1 MIDLRRLRVLRALAE
16 YGTLTA
22 AAHALYLTPSAASQ
36 QVRQLGKELGVTL
49 LEPHGRHVYLT
60 PKARELLHHAEAIEQ
75 CWEQAQARLHADA
88 PPSGELRV
96 CGITTAVSA
105 LLAPAAVTMR
115 ERFPEV
121 RMRIVEAEPPACFD
135 LLFRGAVDL
144 AVTMATPESP
154 PLEDPG
160 FESLPLLE
168 DPYDLLT
175 APEHPLAGADRV
187 RLADLA
193 REQWVLGMP
202 ETAYRQTILA
212 LCGTAGFTP
221 DIAHEVFE
229 WSAVAGLAGR
239 GLGIAL
245 LPRLVRLPA
254 EPAVVRTPLADP
266 APSRPLLTVTRR
278 GAGGHPLITAALTVL
293 RELC

>member
-22 AAHALYLTPSAASQ
+22 AAQALYLTPSAASQ
-36 QVRQLGKELGVTL
+36 QVRQLGKDLGVTL

-60 PKARELLHHAEAIEQ
+60 PAARELVRHAEEMEQ
-75 CWEQAQARLHADA
+75 RWELARARLQADA

-96 CGITTAVSA
+96 ASMTSTISA

-115 ERFPEV
+115 QRWPDV
-121 RMRIVEAEPPACFD
+121 RVRIIEAEPPACFD

-144 AVTMATPESP
+144 AVTMATPETP

-160 FESLPLLE
+160 FEILPLLE
-168 DPYDLLT
+168 DRYDLLT
-175 APEHPLAGADRV
+175 APEHPLAGADGV
-187 RLADLA
+187 RLTDLA
-193 REQWVLGMP
+193 REQWVLAMP
-202 ETAYRQTILA
+202 ETAYRRAILA
-212 LCGTAGFTP
+212 LCGTAGFSP
-221 DIAHEVFE
+221 DIAHEVLE
-229 WSAVAGLAGR
+229 WSAVAGLVGR

-278 GAGGHPLITAALTVL
+278 GAAEHPLIAAGLSVL
-293 RELC
+293 RQLC